1 VEEADMEE
9 NKMTVEEILKGM
21 EQGLGEEPRPMVLM
35 SKLIPEWIPRQAQER
50 KFVMELPHIPP
61 KYKHL
66 IMIAA
71 SAAVGCHLCTE
82 TFIKLAHRA
91 GVTKEEIAEAILAT
105 RFALASTTFATAIEG
120 MEYLVSKG

>member
-1 VEEADMEE
+1 MTEEKQMS
-9 NKMTVEEILKGM
+9 VEEILMLM
-21 EQGLGEEPRPMVLM
+21 EKQLGEQPKPMMLM

-50 KFVMELPHIPP
+50 KFVMEQLDHIPP

-82 TFIKLAHRA
+82 TFIKIARRA
-91 GVTKEEIAEAILAT
+91 GVTKEEIAEALLAT
-105 RFALASTTFATAIEG
+105 RFALASTTFATAVDG
-120 MEYLVSKG
+120 MEFLTSKK

>member
-1 VEEADMEE
+1 MEE
-9 NKMTVEEILKGM
+9 KKQMSVEEILKMM
-21 EQGLGEEPRPMVLM
+21 EKGLGEEPKPMVLM
-35 SKLIPEWIPRQAQER
+35 SKLIPEWIPKQAQER
-50 KFVMELPHIPP
+50 KFVMEDLKYIPP

-91 GVTKEEIAEAILAT
+91 GVSKEEIAEAILAT

-120 MEYLVSKG
+120 MEYLVKK

>member
-1 VEEADMEE
+1 MEE
-9 NKMTVEEILKGM
+9 KKQVNVEEILKMM
-21 EQGLGEEPRPMVLM
+21 EKGLGEEPRPMVLM

-50 KFVMELPHIPP
+50 KFVMEELKHIPP

-66 IMIAA
+66 IMIGA

-105 RFALASTTFATAIEG
+105 RFALASTTFATALEG
-120 MEYLVSKG
+120 MEYLTSQG